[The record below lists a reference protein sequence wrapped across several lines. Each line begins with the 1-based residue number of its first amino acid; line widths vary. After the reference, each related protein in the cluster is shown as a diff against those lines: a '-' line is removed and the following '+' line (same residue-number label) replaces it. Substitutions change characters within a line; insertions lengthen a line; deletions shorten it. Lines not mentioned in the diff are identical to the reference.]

1 LRSRAEGARN
11 KTKRKEET
19 LDWFVRGGILMG
31 PILALSVIALGIFL
45 ERLWVLRRSL
55 VLPEEPL
62 RELEG
67 LLRKKKI
74 PETRTYCQQHP
85 SPLARVLFAGLQQY
99 GNSRELIKENMEER
113 GKAEALELKKYIG
126 LLHTIASVS
135 PLLGL
140 LGTVS
145 GMIKVFNA
153 ISVDGVGNPSS
164 LSIGIS
170 EALITTVAGL
180 TVAIPTFLGQR
191 YLAGHAER
199 LVHTLEEYATYLLN
213 LLTAL
218 APPGEE
224 ERT

>member
-1 LRSRAEGARN
+1 M
-11 KTKRKEET
+11 
-19 LDWFVRGGILMG
+19 DWLYRGGILMA
-31 PILALSVIALGIFL
+31 PILVFSVVALGIFL

-55 VLPEEPL
+55 ILPEEQL
-62 RELEG
+62 SQLEN

-74 PETRTYCQQHP
+74 PEARTYCQQHP
-85 SPLARVLFAGLQQY
+85 SPLTRILFAGLQQY
-99 GNSRELIKENMEER
+99 GNSRYLIKENMEER

-145 GMIKVFNA
+145 GMIKVFST
-153 ISVDGVGNPSS
+153 ISVEGVGDPAS
-164 LSIGIS
+164 LATGIS
-170 EALITTVAGL
+170 EALITTAAGL

-191 YLAGHAER
+191 YLAGRAER
-199 LVHTLEEYATYLLN
+199 LVHMLEEYATYLLN
-213 LLTAL
+213 LLPTSVSEGN
-218 APPGEE
+218 GEE

>member
-1 LRSRAEGARN
+1 M
-11 KTKRKEET
+11 
-19 LDWFVRGGILMG
+19 DWLYRGGILMA
-31 PILALSVIALGIFL
+31 PILVFSVVALGIFL

-55 VLPEEPL
+55 ILPEEQL
-62 RELEG
+62 SQLEN

-74 PETRTYCQQHP
+74 PEARTYCQQHP
-85 SPLARVLFAGLQQY
+85 SPLTRILFAGLQQY
-99 GNSRELIKENMEER
+99 GNSRYLIKENMEER

-145 GMIKVFNA
+145 GMIKVFST
-153 ISVDGVGNPSS
+153 ISVEGVGDPAS
-164 LSIGIS
+164 LATGIS
-170 EALITTVAGL
+170 EALITTAAGL

-191 YLAGHAER
+191 YLAGRAER
-199 LVHTLEEYATYLLN
+199 LVHMLEEYATYLLN
-213 LLTAL
+213 LLPT
-218 APPGEE
+218 PVSEGNGEE